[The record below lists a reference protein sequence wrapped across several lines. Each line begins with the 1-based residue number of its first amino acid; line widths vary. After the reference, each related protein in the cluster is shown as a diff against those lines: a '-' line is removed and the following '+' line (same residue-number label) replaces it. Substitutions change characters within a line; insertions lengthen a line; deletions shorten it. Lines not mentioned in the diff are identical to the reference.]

1 MKDGEVTKI
10 SYEGEVYL
18 KTDEARKYDIIQITS
33 DSYADTDKGGF
44 YKVADA
50 YGDNVDFRDNI
61 GTTQSRINGHRGTFD
76 IFRKSYVNS
85 PTHEDRISALETRV
99 GALEKVGV
107 GIKTVQAGDIIRITD
122 GLGNRNGEEMTVA
135 SVSSSGDVI
144 RVEETDERLNI
155 GEIDFEIIGRK
166 EKPKFAG
173 GDYVKVSGETFYE
186 GVTVGLYANI
196 VDLNPYGA
204 GQHKLELIDRS
215 DFDVAPPN
223 SLEKVE
229 LTDGDL
235 SFIRAGREPGEIE
248 KGDIVKGSDGYTN
261 RMFFGETKYENVDII
276 GARDHDGRYYATY
289 KKDVILVAPASAR
302 VDTYA

>member
-155 GEIDFEIIGRK
+155 GEIEFEIIERK
-166 EKPKFAG
+166 EKPKFAE
-173 GDYVKVSGETFYE
+173 GDYVKVIGETVYGDITE
-186 GVTVGLYANI
+186 GAYAKI
-196 VDLNPYGA
+196 VELNPYDSNN
-204 GQHKLELIDRS
+204 HKIEIIDGS
-215 DFDVAPPN
+215 EYDFAPTHY
-223 SLEKVE
+223 LEKVE
-229 LTDGDL
+229 LTDGD
-235 SFIRAGREPGEIE
+235 
-248 KGDIVKGSDGYTN
+248 
-261 RMFFGETKYENVDII
+261 
-276 GARDHDGRYYATY
+276 
-289 KKDVILVAPASAR
+289 
-302 VDTYA
+302 